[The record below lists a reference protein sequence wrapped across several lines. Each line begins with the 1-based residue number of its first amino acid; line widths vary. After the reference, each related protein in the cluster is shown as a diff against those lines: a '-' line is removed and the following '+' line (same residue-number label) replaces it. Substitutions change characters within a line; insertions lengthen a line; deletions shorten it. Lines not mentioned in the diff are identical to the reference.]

1 VDELSEIM
9 NELRKLKQESSQL
22 LNNLSDNTDI
32 SLKKEDYYFENK
44 VDNLASEDLFLDSD
58 RLIKKLLELEQKQL
72 KLEKLIVA
80 LDNYNK
86 EKIEKVE
93 KYLEII
99 SKSLANSIISLLK
112 NNVSIDR
119 EIKEIKNALSILK
132 NLKGLN
138 VNDLNEIKS
147 RLSNLE
153 DALQKNNSKEEQ
165 IIKKMN
171 ELIRFMSKFIKNE
184 LAEIKL
190 LIEQNKKVLDNQEK
204 DREFLKDLEKKVLF
218 LIEEINYIKK
228 FLLENIKKQ

>member
-1 VDELSEIM
+1 MDELSEIM

-119 EIKEIKNALSILK
+119 EIKEIKNA
-132 NLKGLN
+132 
-138 VNDLNEIKS
+138 
-147 RLSNLE
+147 
-153 DALQKNNSKEEQ
+153 
-165 IIKKMN
+165 
-171 ELIRFMSKFIKNE
+171 
-184 LAEIKL
+184 
-190 LIEQNKKVLDNQEK
+190 
-204 DREFLKDLEKKVLF
+204 
-218 LIEEINYIKK
+218 
-228 FLLENIKKQ
+228 

>member
-1 VDELSEIM
+1 MDELSEIM